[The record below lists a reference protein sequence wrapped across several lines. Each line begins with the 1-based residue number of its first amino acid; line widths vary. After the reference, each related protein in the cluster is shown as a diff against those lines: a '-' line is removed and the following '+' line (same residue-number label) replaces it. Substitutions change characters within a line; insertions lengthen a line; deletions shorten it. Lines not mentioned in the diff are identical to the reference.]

1 MNQDCALALGGCS
14 HDCELSLATRYAAL
28 LRLSQA
34 LSVFRNGDDLCNF
47 VVTELESI
55 VNCEIIGILSY
66 DKPTKKLTWLM
77 FDTRK
82 GRVYPKLLSWEES
95 ASRWVC
101 EHQRPLVIPDVEQET
116 RFPKTMD
123 CAREQAIRSFCMF
136 PLKTATRHIG
146 TIYFGSA
153 AQYAHSEEEVRFL
166 SLVAGAVGMAVGN
179 ARYFEGTQV
188 LEAQLRREKSRL
200 KLLLDLTNCLV
211 SNLRIGDVLRAI
223 AESLLQIFQC
233 DVAGLMLPEVG
244 CEKRPMSSFFER
256 GGIVVSE
263 TSFPWDKV
271 FSCVLET
278 GEAWSGDT
286 KDIPLLGMHNSPYW
300 AALPIKKVC
309 GFPLASPNRVLGAVA
324 LGRLSENAFTADDL
338 ALLSEV
344 AKQVAIAIENALA
357 YGRIADAKEKL
368 AQEKLYLQDEIH
380 SELIGKEIIGESA
393 TFRSVLQKVE
403 TVASTDSTVLICGE
417 TGTGKELIAR
427 AIHDLSSR
435 RAHPFVKLNCAAI
448 PLGLLESELFGHE
461 RGSFTGAAT
470 QKKGKFEIAD
480 GGTLFLDEIGD
491 MPLATQAKILRVLQ
505 EKEFER
511 VGGSVPIRVDVR
523 FIAATNKNL
532 PKMIKEGFFREDLY
546 FRLNVF
552 SVLLPALRERMEDI
566 PLLANYFLSSF
577 KKTIKLS
584 PQVLQLFIGYSW
596 PGNIRELKNV
606 LEQAS
611 VLADKDFIEPRHLPE
626 IINRQGL
633 MVMANNLN
641 GDIALDDKLMIM
653 EKEMIINALKM
664 TRGIQIKAANIL
676 GINQR
681 SLWHRIKKLNIDIN
695 MVRNLQ

>member
-1 MNQDCALALGGCS
+1 MSKNKFYINIYVLIPAIFSGI
-14 HDCELSLATRYAAL
+14 T
-28 LRLSQA
+28 
-34 LSVFRNGDDLCNF
+34 
-47 VVTELESI
+47 
-55 VNCEIIGILSY
+55 IIGIILVYQLFNQYENNNQISSPGFVYLITAIGFLTFLISSLILRILLKPFEQFFNKAQKMPILKDSSLIKQESITDDLDKITMVFDNVANILSHVEA
-66 DKPTKKLTWLM
+66 KELFPEVI
-77 FDTRK
+77 
-82 GRVYPKLLSWEES
+82 GSS
-95 ASRWVC
+95 ASMRNIFT
-101 EHQRPLVIPDVEQET
+101 QII
-116 RFPKTMD
+116 K
-123 CAREQAIRSFCMF
+123 
-136 PLKTATRHIG
+136 
-146 TIYFGSA
+146 
-153 AQYAHSEEEVRFL
+153 
-166 SLVAGAVGMAVGN
+166 VA
-179 ARYFEGTQV
+179 
-188 LEAQLRREKSRL
+188 
-200 KLLLDLTNCLV
+200 
-211 SNLRIGDVLRAI
+211 
-223 AESLLQIFQC
+223 
-233 DVAGLMLPEVG
+233 P
-244 CEKRPMSSFFER
+244 
-256 GGIVVSE
+256 
-263 TSFPWDKV
+263 
-271 FSCVLET
+271 
-278 GEAWSGDT
+278 
-286 KDIPLLGMHNSPYW
+286 
-300 AALPIKKVC
+300 
-309 GFPLASPNRVLGAVA
+309 
-324 LGRLSENAFTADDL
+324 
-338 ALLSEV
+338 
-344 AKQVAIAIENALA
+344 
-357 YGRIADAKEKL
+357 
-368 AQEKLYLQDEIH
+368 
-380 SELIGKEIIGESA
+380 
-393 TFRSVLQKVE
+393 
-403 TVASTDSTVLICGE
+403 TDSTVLITGE
-417 TGTGKELIAR
+417 SGTGKELIAASIYEHSTR
-427 AIHDLSSR
+427 KGK
-435 RAHPFVKLNCAAI
+435 PFIKINCVAI
-448 PLGLLESELFGHE
+448 PEGLLESELFGHE

-611 VLADKDFIEPRHLPE
+611 VLADKDFIEPHHLPE

-633 MVMANNLN
+633 MVVANNLN
-641 GDIALDDKLMIM
+641 GYIDLDDKLMIM